1 MKVSV
6 IVAIYNSEKFLK
18 KNIESIINQ
27 TYKDIEI
34 ILVDDGSPD
43 KCPEICDYYA
53 NRDNRIRVIHK
64 KNGGT
69 CDARNA
75 GLAVATGEYVTII
88 DGDDWLE
95 EDYVEYLY
103 RLIRKYDVDMAMT
116 DHVFTTRDRVQI
128 NDDKTE
134 FWTSEKAATEIIYP
148 RFPIGPWNKLYSM
161 KMLKKNNL
169 TFSVPWS
176 GEGLYF
182 GCMAA
187 QYSNGVAL
195 GHKKI
200 YNYRLNNTGS
210 GLTHH
215 NVIMGTNALRNI
227 KYIKDVSII
236 KSKAF
241 MNAVDWHIWKNYYF
255 VLYLIVATD
264 SCNQNKKLLK
274 ECKAYLRKNIVK
286 VVLFSRVNIKEKI
299 KMILKSFVPIQ
310 VARKELKIS
319 RVALEKDKM
328 E

>member
-169 TFSVPWS
+169 TFSVP
-176 GEGLYF
+176 
-182 GCMAA
+182 
-187 QYSNGVAL
+187 
-195 GHKKI
+195 
-200 YNYRLNNTGS
+200 
-210 GLTHH
+210 
-215 NVIMGTNALRNI
+215 
-227 KYIKDVSII
+227 
-236 KSKAF
+236 
-241 MNAVDWHIWKNYYF
+241 
-255 VLYLIVATD
+255 
-264 SCNQNKKLLK
+264 
-274 ECKAYLRKNIVK
+274 
-286 VVLFSRVNIKEKI
+286 
-299 KMILKSFVPIQ
+299 
-310 VARKELKIS
+310 
-319 RVALEKDKM
+319 
-328 E
+328 